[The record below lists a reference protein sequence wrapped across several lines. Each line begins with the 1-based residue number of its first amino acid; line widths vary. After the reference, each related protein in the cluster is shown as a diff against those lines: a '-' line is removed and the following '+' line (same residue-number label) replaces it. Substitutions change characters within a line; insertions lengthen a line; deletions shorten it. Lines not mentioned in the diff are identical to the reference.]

1 MKVVRKIQS
10 LWRYPVKTISLVVLL
25 GAWLVF
31 MLALMKR

>member
-1 MKVVRKIQS
+1 VVWWNGADPIF
-10 LWRYPVKTISLVVLL
+10 LVVLL